1 MGLMTFDSRLCS
13 VYSGDMAL
21 ILLVDDEPAI
31 TESLAY
37 ALERTGFETLAAAD
51 LAAADR
57 WLSQHVVDLIVLDIV
72 LPDGNGL
79 DWLRGYRANHKT
91 PVIILSSHDETVDH
105 VVGLELG
112 ADDYIGKPFSPRE
125 VVARVRA
132 VLRRT
137 EMSVLDPVRL
147 QGILIDSEKR
157 QVHIDGVRLNLA
169 RIEFELLRMLAEHPG
184 RVYDR
189 EQILTRIWGPDVAVT
204 ERTVDVH
211 VKSLR
216 KKLVTAGQEAD
227 MIETVRGVGYRLADA

>member
-1 MGLMTFDSRLCS
+1 MLFDSGARS
-13 VYSGDMAL
+13 FYFGGMAL

-37 ALERTGFETLAAAD
+37 ALERTGFETLTAAD
-51 LAAADR
+51 LASAER
-57 WLSQHVVDLIVLDIV
+57 RLSDHDVDLIVLDIV

-79 DWLRGYRANHKT
+79 DWLRGYRGSHRT

-112 ADDYIGKPFSPRE
+112 ADDYVGKPFSPRE

-132 VLRRT
+132 VLRRA
-137 EMSVLDPVRL
+137 EMGPSEPTL
-147 QGILIDSEKR
+147 QAGVSIDSDKR
-157 QVHIDGVRLNLA
+157 EVRVDGVRLNLS
-169 RIEFELLRMLAEHPG
+169 RIEYELFKMLAEYPG
-184 RVYDR
+184 RVYER
-189 EQILTRIWGPDVAVT
+189 EQILTRVWGHDVAVT

-216 KKLVTAGQEAD
+216 KKLVMAGRPAD
-227 MIETVRGVGYRLADA
+227 TIETVRGVGYRLADS